1 MVLGSLTLVGECM
14 NEYWEQKKR
23 MAPGCEPE
31 AVTRLMT
38 HLRAHT
44 LGMSLAGAG
53 GGGFL
58 YVLFKDVKTLNAV
71 QQLLNEVRIK
81 SKS

>member
-1 MVLGSLTLVGECM
+1 M

-31 AVTRLMT
+31 AVTQLMT
-38 HLRAHT
+38 HLRPHT

-58 YVLFKDVKTLNAV
+58 YVLFRETKTLPEV
-71 QQLLNEVRIK
+71 ELLLKQVCFSIFMQLKQVLKVIDI
-81 SKS
+81 